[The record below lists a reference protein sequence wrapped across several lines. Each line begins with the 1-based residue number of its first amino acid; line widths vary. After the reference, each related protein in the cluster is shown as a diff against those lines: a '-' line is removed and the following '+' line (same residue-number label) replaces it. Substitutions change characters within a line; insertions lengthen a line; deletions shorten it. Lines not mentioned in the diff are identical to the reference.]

1 MSGTVG
7 LDLDQD
13 GRSFAVLDID
23 RDGDEDLLV
32 MAARQAPHLR
42 VFQNDFAP
50 KAASLAVRL
59 VGSVGSKSNRDA
71 IGARVV
77 VETDRMRRT
86 KIVQAGSGFLSQ
98 RSKELVFGLGES
110 QRVVKLTIAWPSGGN
125 QIITDVPLNT
135 RVRIEEGARPSTP
148 RLRWSRRHGRPVRNR
163 RRRFPQGEA
172 RRGSSNLSGTGL
184 FSSGSERTAALARL
198 RSVGGPPSSCS
209 GRPNRLARAAPS
221 RHLRVGARRWPRLVS
236 RRSLSRSTRRP
247 TWRRSRPAATDPSL
261 PVVGATPEMGLSYA
275 IVNRHLFMNRQDMR
289 LPTTL
294 LLDQAERIVKVHREA
309 PGCR

>member
-50 KAASLAVRL
+50 KAATLAVRL
-59 VGSVGSKSNRDA
+59 VGSVGSSNRDA

-98 RSKELVFGLGES
+98 RSKARLRSRREPARCE
-110 QRVVKLTIAWPSGGN
+110 LTIAWPSGR
-125 QIITDVPLNT
+125 T
-135 RVRIEEGARPSTP
+135 R
-148 RLRWSRRHGRPVRNR
+148 
-163 RRRFPQGEA
+163 
-172 RRGSSNLSGTGL
+172 SSLMS
-184 FSSGSERTAALARL
+184 
-198 RSVGGPPSSCS
+198 P
-209 GRPNRLARAAPS
+209 
-221 RHLRVGARRWPRLVS
+221 
-236 RRSLSRSTRRP
+236 
-247 TWRRSRPAATDPSL
+247 
-261 PVVGATPEMGLSYA
+261 
-275 IVNRHLFMNRQDMR
+275 
-289 LPTTL
+289 
-294 LLDQAERIVKVHREA
+294 
-309 PGCR
+309 